1 MSNQYLVT
9 EPGLTYLTFGQRLTP
24 SQLAEAQADFGE
36 DSFIAAPYTQN
47 LQRTLRSHLN
57 LRTFVK

>member
-1 MSNQYLVT
+1 MSKNFLVT

-36 DSFIAAPYTQN
+36 DAFLVQPYSQT
-47 LQRTLRSHLN
+47 LQRQLRSLG
-57 LRTFVK
+57 RK